1 MNKFLGTG
9 VAMVTPFHA
18 DGTVDYQGLENL
30 INHII
35 KGGVEYIVSLGTT
48 GESAT
53 LNESERKA
61 IMELTLEAVNHRVPV
76 IAGIGGNDTQ
86 EVINTLKNFDSRGF
100 EAILSVSP
108 YYNKPTQHG
117 IYEHYKV
124 IAGESPLPI
133 MLYNVPSRTGSNIAA
148 ETTLRLAHDFKNII
162 GIKEASS
169 NFDQFNEIMRDKP
182 KDFLF
187 ISGDDPVTLP
197 LIAMG
202 SMGIISVIG
211 NAIPQ
216 LFSTMVRLCLNG
228 NFAEARP
235 LHYRMIE
242 FTKLIFSE
250 GNPAGIKAALKHLG
264 VCEDYLRLPLVHI
277 SKDLSDKIAK
287 ELTKLEMN

>member
-35 KGGVEYIVSLGTT
+35 AGGVEYIVSLGTT

-86 EVINTLKNFDSRGF
+86 KVINTLKNFDSRGF

-108 YYNKPTQHG
+108 YYNKPTQRG
-117 IYEHYKV
+117 IYEHYKA

-133 MLYNVPSRTGSNIAA
+133 ILYNVPSRTGSNIAA

-169 NFDQFNEIMRDKP
+169 DFDQFNEIM
-182 KDFLF
+182 
-187 ISGDDPVTLP
+187 GDDPVTLP

-235 LHYRMIE
+235 LHYKMIE

-264 VCEDYLRLPLVHI
+264 VCEDHLRLPLVHI
-277 SKDLSDKIAK
+277 SEDLSNKIAK
-287 ELTKLEMN
+287 ELTTLEIN

>member
-18 DGTVDYQGLENL
+18 DGTVDYQGLGNL

-35 KGGVEYIVSLGTT
+35 VGGVEYIVSLGTT

-53 LNESERKA
+53 LNEDERKA
-61 IMELTLEAVNHRVPV
+61 IMELTLEVVNHRVPV
-76 IAGIGGNDTQ
+76 IAGIGGNDTK
-86 EVINTLKNFDSRGF
+86 EVINTLKSFNNRGF

-108 YYNKPTQHG
+108 YYNKPTQRG
-117 IYEHYKV
+117 IYEHYKA

-216 LFSTMVRLCLNG
+216 LFSTMVRLCLSG

-277 SKDLSDKIAK
+277 SKDLSDEIAK

>member
-9 VAMVTPFHA
+9 VAMVTPFNV
-18 DGTVDYQGLENL
+18 DGTVDYQGLQNL

-35 KGGVEYIVSLGTT
+35 EGGVEYLVSLGTT

-61 IMELTLEAVNHRVPV
+61 ILELTLEAVNHRVPV
-76 IAGIGGNDTQ
+76 IAGIGGNATQ

-108 YYNKPTQHG
+108 YYNKPTQRG
-117 IYEHYKV
+117 IYEHYKA

-133 MLYNVPSRTGSNIAA
+133 MLYNVPSRTGSNISA

-162 GIKEASS
+162 GIKEAS
-169 NFDQFNEIMRDKP
+169 NDFDQFNEIMRDKP
-182 KDFLF
+182 EDFLF
-187 ISGDDPVTLP
+187 ISGDDPVALP
-197 LIAMG
+197 LISMG
-202 SMGIISVIG
+202 AVGIISVIG
-211 NAIPQ
+211 NVIPQ
-216 LFSTMVRLCLNG
+216 IFSTMVRLCLNG

-250 GNPAGIKAALKHLG
+250 GNPGGVKAALKQLG
-264 VCEDYLRLPLVHI
+264 ICEDHLRLPLVNI
-277 SKDLSDKIAK
+277 SKDLSGKIAK
-287 ELTKLEMN
+287 ELTTLEMN

>member
-9 VAMVTPFHA
+9 VAMVTPFNA

-35 KGGVEYIVSLGTT
+35 AGGVEYIVSLGTT

-53 LNESERKA
+53 LNENERKA
-61 IMELTLEAVNHRVPV
+61 IMELTLEGVNHRVPV
-76 IAGIGGNDTQ
+76 IAGIGGNDTK
-86 EVINTLKNFDSRGF
+86 EVINTLKSFNNRGF

-108 YYNKPTQHG
+108 YYNKPTQRG
-117 IYEHYKV
+117 IYEHYKA

-148 ETTLRLAHDFKNII
+148 ETTLRLAHNFKNII